1 MILQIPKQKT
11 VGLNDKK
18 NLLFFLL
25 LKVTVKLNE
34 WTQRIVFVVSTLG
47 LITKYIIHVQS
58 FTCLKQNENKYF
70 NILVCFS
77 NWKKRLVNTWF
88 SFLSYKVNF
97 HFFLSTLK
105 MKRPIRPNLSL
116 VSGIISARHWR
127 LCHALWN
134 NIVYRC

>member
-77 NWKKRLVNTWF
+77 N
-88 SFLSYKVNF
+88 
-97 HFFLSTLK
+97 
-105 MKRPIRPNLSL
+105 
-116 VSGIISARHWR
+116 
-127 LCHALWN
+127 
-134 NIVYRC
+134 